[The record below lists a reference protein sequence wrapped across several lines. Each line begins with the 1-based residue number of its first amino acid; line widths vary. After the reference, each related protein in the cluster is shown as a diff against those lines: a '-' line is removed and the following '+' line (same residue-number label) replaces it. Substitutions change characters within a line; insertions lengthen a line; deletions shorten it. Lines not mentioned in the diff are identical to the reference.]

1 MDEERKVEK
10 VWDLGLSGTQKVPGE
25 MIVTPQPG
33 RAAARAGRAAPR
45 PEVTLDLE
53 SRVEFSEVP
62 PARPAAD
69 LRAFRVEAS
78 PSILGKAFGLGPLN
92 GVPVSWLLAGD
103 LLAVGSLVAGCT
115 VTALVLGPVGLLATV
130 GMEAVAYAGG
140 LLISQ
145 STVPDVEKA
154 HRKQLLETQD
164 PETGLPDRP
173 AMLRILHD
181 EFQSARSSGTPL
193 SLMLIHADPWG
204 DAPVEDVLRAVA
216 SRANS
221 ALREGDSLG
230 LHGAD
235 QLVAV
240 IPGLGSGPAT
250 LVAERIRLSVA
261 SAPVAVNGVPLEV
274 TVSIGLAS
282 TELAQLAELPALV
295 RRAGQALHRAGIRGG
310 NRVVVSGAATGAAG
324 GP

>member
-25 MIVTPQPG
+25 MLVSPTPG
-33 RAAARAGRAAPR
+33 RAAARAGRPTAR
-45 PEVTLDLE
+45 PDVTMDLE
-53 SRVEFSEVP
+53 SRVEFSELP
-62 PARPAAD
+62 SARPAAD

-78 PSILGKAFGLGPLN
+78 PSIIGKAFGLGPLT

-145 STVPDVEKA
+145 SSVPEVEKA

-164 PETGLPDRP
+164 PDTGLPDRP

-181 EFQSARSSGTPL
+181 EFQNARTNASPL

-216 SRANS
+216 ARAAS

-230 LHGAD
+230 LHGVD

-240 IPGLGSGPAT
+240 IPGLGSGPST
-250 LVAERIRLSVA
+250 MVAERIRLGVA
-261 SAPVAVNGVPLEV
+261 SSPLTVNGVPLDV

-295 RRAGQALHRAGIRGG
+295 RRAGQALYRAGIRGG
-310 NRVVVSGAATGAAG
+310 NRVVVSGAAPA
-324 GP
+324 